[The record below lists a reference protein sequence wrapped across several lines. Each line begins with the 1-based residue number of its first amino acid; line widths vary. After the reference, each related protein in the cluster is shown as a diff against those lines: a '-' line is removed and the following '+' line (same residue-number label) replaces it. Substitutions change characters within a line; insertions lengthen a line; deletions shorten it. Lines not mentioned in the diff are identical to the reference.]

1 MNPFSI
7 QYSSLKISL
16 DNLYKQSDIYMYSY
30 ARYAFLEVLNKLDIA
45 SIYLPSFICRDILSP
60 INNLN
65 IKYFFYEVN
74 EKLEPILKDI
84 KCDVILMVNYFGF
97 VQDVSPFLEYKEKYN
112 SIIIEDNAHGFLSCD
127 KSGNQLGTR
136 GDFGLLSIRK
146 TIALPNGAALLVNND
161 KYKNID
167 FENETSELTF
177 EDKKYDKKVFLKKL
191 FITKYFGIAFLLFRR
206 LLRYIKTGSSIPM
219 PDKESEKEL
228 PLNKFI
234 TPKLDNMTLHISQN
248 LETSRRRNMYL
259 QVTAWAKLFNI
270 KPIYELNDGIVPFEF
285 AFIDNGKYKQ
295 FEKYLFL
302 KGYFILPWPDL
313 PDEVI
318 SSCPKFY
325 KDIKVVP
332 FLW

>member
-1 MNPFSI
+1 MTPFDIQTSSSSI
-7 QYSSLKISL
+7 DLKNI
-16 DNLYKQSDIYMYSY
+16 YKKSDIYVYSY
-30 ARYAFLEVLNKLDIA
+30 ARYAFFEVLEKMDIT

-60 INNLN
+60 INILD
-65 IKYFFYEVN
+65 IKYFFYDVN
-74 EKLEPILKDI
+74 EKLEPILEDV

-97 VQDVSPFLEYKEKYN
+97 VQDIKPFQEYKEKYN

-127 KSGNQLGTR
+127 EFENQLGSR

-146 TIALPNGAALLVNND
+146 TIALPNGAALLINND
-161 KYKNID
+161 EYKNIK
-167 FENETSELTF
+167 FGKIASQLSF
-177 EDKKYDKKVFLKKL
+177 EDEKYNKKHFLKKL
-191 FITKYFGIAFLLFRR
+191 FISKYFGIAFLLFRR
-206 LLRYIKTGSSIPM
+206 ILRYIKTGSSIPM
-219 PDKESEKEL
+219 PDNESEKIL
-228 PLNKFI
+228 PSNKFI
-234 TPKLDNMTLHISQN
+234 TPKLENLTLNITKD
-248 LETSRRRNMYL
+248 LEINRRRNMYL
-259 QVTAWAKLFNI
+259 QVMAWAKTFDI
-270 KPIYELNDGIVPFEF
+270 KPICELEEGIVPFEF

-318 SSCPKFY
+318 STCPEFY